1 MFQTTAQF
9 VLICLRFNPINEF
22 SIIRILNFSMQNFKG
37 HSLKKNL
44 ILTIL
49 CWVLGSVTPVSA
61 AELQVSGKISWHSE
75 GTDVL
80 PIIKSVSPL
89 DQLHGPDWVAM
100 WVEIGSDELM
110 SVDWLRKDTKR
121 QPVGN
126 RALLSS
132 LPSELT
138 LKFSVHTECKKN
150 KVFIKIQALA
160 QNALG
165 AELLESFDLKIVT
178 KAKSSGNLRKKS
190 FASNSV
196 LASGDW
202 YKIATTQ
209 NGIHRID
216 YNFLKNLGIN
226 PDQINPQ
233 HLKLYGNGAGMVPA
247 PVSDFR
253 YDDLHEI
260 PVFVQGEQDGRFNTS
275 DFLLFYGQ
283 SQTDRWTFNAQSG
296 TYSHQYNFFSD
307 TTYYFLHVGSAPGK
321 RISTVSESLTENRS
335 TSSGDFTYLYE
346 NERVNLTKSGKVWL
360 GEEFDRVL
368 TQSFSLSIQE
378 LQTAEP
384 LRLVSSVTSRS
395 IVPSTFNVIVNG
407 TPVLS
412 HSMIGIVGGYDKPFT
427 SGLNYNA
434 ASFSTNASNL
444 QVTYTYNKPASGS
457 IGWLDFFEL
466 SARVN
471 LRNISGNFL
480 VRDKNSVG
488 AGNVTKYSI
497 NSSRALRIWDVS
509 NPVEPF
515 EIGGTLAGNTFSFLA
530 KSDSLRTFSAFD
542 GSNFLQPKSVGK
554 ILNQNLHGLPLAEG
568 IIISYPDFLVAA
580 EKLAK
585 FHRERSG
592 QTIHVINVTDIY
604 NEFGSGSQDISAIRD
619 FLRMFY
625 ERGNGGNKDLKQV
638 LLMGRASY
646 DYKYRIKS
654 NSNFIPVF
662 ESFESFDPT
671 ESYCSDDFIGF
682 LDDGEGRWDM
692 GSDAGELM
700 DIGLGRLPVSSS
712 SEADALVEKLIS
724 YTQSSAFGDWRNRMV
739 FMADDEDFNIH
750 QNQSNNLANTVGT
763 RFPEYNI
770 QKIFLDAYQRESTSG
785 GARYPEAN
793 KALNNAIEKG
803 CLIYNYTGHG
813 GEVGLTAERVLGIE
827 DINSWSNKDKLAL
840 FITATCEFSRFD
852 DPGRVSAGEQVLLS
866 TKGGGI
872 GLFTTVRLVY
882 SGQNEILNDMFFRNA
897 GFDSASQVNPPS
909 LGTVSMKTK
918 NAYLNKNTR
927 NFTFLGDPFLS
938 LAYPRNRI
946 IPVSVNGK
954 PFESFSDTL
963 KALEKVTITG
973 IVTDR
978 LGNVL
983 TDFNGE
989 VFPLLLDKAETY
1001 KTLVNNPAQSYL
1013 MEFAMQ
1019 NNVLY
1024 RGRATVSNGNFS
1036 FSFIIPK
1043 DISYQYGLGK
1053 FSAYA
1058 FSSTTDATGFNKSLV
1073 VGGTGDSVGL
1083 DKNGPVLNLFM
1094 NDEKF
1099 VNGGITDEN
1108 PTFIG
1113 KLFDDNGI
1121 NTTGRGIG
1129 RDLTLVL
1136 NNETSKSIVLND
1148 YYQATLNS
1156 YQSGEVR
1163 YQFRG
1168 LSPGKHSLKFR
1179 AFDAFNNPAE
1189 ASLDFEVRPQSKPE
1203 LQHVLNYPNPFT
1215 RNTVFHFDHN
1225 QAGQMI
1231 SVLIQVFTVTGQLVK
1246 TLNWEGVAT
1255 GNHFQE
1261 LSWNGNDDYGD
1272 RIGTGVYVYKVR
1284 LKSTAD
1290 KPAEQFQK
1298 LVIFN

>member
-9 VLICLRFNPINEF
+9 VLICLRFNPVNEF

-37 HSLKKNL
+37 YSLKKNL
-44 ILTIL
+44 ILFLFLIL
-49 CWVLGSVTPVSA
+49 FGSFSRIKA
-61 AELQVSGKISWHSE
+61 SEILLSSKISWKAGNEELLPQIESISSASAFR
-75 GTDVL
+75 GT
-80 PIIKSVSPL
+80 
-89 DQLHGPDWVAM
+89 DWVAQ
-100 WVEIGSDELM
+100 WVDIGTDE
-110 SVDWLRKDTKR
+110 VIAIDWVRKDLKR
-121 QPVGN
+121 QPFGN
-126 RALLSS
+126 RALLKN
-132 LPSELT
+132 LSEKIFFT
-138 LKFSVHTECKKN
+138 YSQHTEKRKN
-150 KVFIKIQALA
+150 KVFIKIHCLA
-160 QNALG
+160 SEESGLS
-165 AELLESFDLKIVT
+165 LLDYFEIKLVT
-178 KAKSSGNLRKKS
+178 KATSKSSLLKKS
-190 FASNSV
+190 FVSNSV
-196 LASGDW
+196 LANGDW

-226 PDQINPQ
+226 PDQINPSN
-233 HLKLYGNGAGMVPA
+233 LKLYGNGAGMVPA

-260 PVFVQGEQDGRFNTS
+260 PVFVQGEQDGKFNPA
-275 DFLLFYGQ
+275 DYLLFYGQ
-283 SQTDRWTFNAQSG
+283 SQIDRWSYNAQSG

-307 TTYYFLHVGSAPGK
+307 TTYYFLHVGNTPGK
-321 RISTVSESLTENRS
+321 RVNILSESLIENK
-335 TSSGDFTYLYE
+335 TTNSGDFTYLYE

-368 TQSFSLSIQE
+368 TQGFSVNIQE
-378 LQTAEP
+378 LQTSEP
-384 LRLVSSVTSRS
+384 LRMVSSVTSRS
-395 IVPSTFNVIVNG
+395 IVPSAFSVSVNG

-412 HSMIGIVGGYDKPFT
+412 HSMQAIVGGYEKPFT
-427 SGLNYNA
+427 SGLSYNA
-434 ASFSTNASNL
+434 SSFNVSTGNL
-444 QVTYTYNKPASGS
+444 QVSYTYNKPASGS

-466 SARVN
+466 TGRTN
-471 LRNISGNFL
+471 LRNINGNFL
-480 VRDKNSVG
+480 IRDKNSIG
-488 AGNVTKYSI
+488 AGNVTKFQI

-515 EIGGTLAGNTFSFLA
+515 EVSGTLAGNSFSFVS
-530 KSDSLRTFSAFD
+530 KSDSLRVFAAFD
-542 GSNFLQPKSVGK
+542 GSNFIQPKSVGK
-554 ILNQNLHGLPLAEG
+554 ISNQNLHGLAQAEG
-568 IIISYPDFLVAA
+568 IIITHPEFYSAA

-585 FHRERSG
+585 FHSDKSG
-592 QTIHVINVTDIY
+592 SAIHVVNVFDIY

-625 ERGNGGNKDLKQV
+625 ERSSGGANELKLV

-654 NSNFIPVF
+654 NSNYIPVF

-671 ESYCSDDFIGF
+671 ESYCSDDFFGF
-682 LDDGEGRWDM
+682 LDAGEGRWDM
-692 GSDAGELM
+692 DSDAGELM
-700 DIGLGRLPVSSS
+700 DIGLGRLPVSNV
-712 SEADALVEKLIS
+712 SEAEALVEKLIS
-724 YTQSSAFGDWRNRMV
+724 YTQVSAFGDWRNRMV
-739 FMADDEDFNIH
+739 FMADDEDNNIH
-750 QNQSNNLANTVGT
+750 QNQSNNLANSVGV

-770 QKIFLDAYQRESTSG
+770 QKIFLDAYPRETTSG

-793 KALNNAIEKG
+793 KAMNNAIEKG

-827 DINSWSNKDKLAL
+827 DINSWNNKDKLAL

-852 DPGRVSAGEQVLLS
+852 DPARVSAGEQVLLT

-882 SGQNEILNDMFFRNA
+882 SGQNEILNDMFFKNA

-909 LGTVSMKTK
+909 LGIVSMKTK

-927 NFTFLGDPFLS
+927 NFTYLGDPFLS

-946 IPVSVNGK
+946 IPLSVNGK
-954 PFESFSDTL
+954 PFENFSDTL

-973 IVTDR
+973 KVTDR
-978 LGNVL
+978 FGSVL
-983 TDFNGE
+983 NDFNGE
-989 VFPLLLDKAETY
+989 VFPTLYDKAETY

-1013 MEFAMQ
+1013 MEFTMQ

-1024 RGRATVSNGNFS
+1024 RGRATVNNGLFS

-1058 FSSTTDATGFNKSLV
+1058 LSSKTDATGFNKTLL
-1073 VGGTGDSVGL
+1073 VGGTSDSVGT
-1083 DKNGPVLNLFM
+1083 DKNGPELDLFM

-1136 NNETSKSIVLND
+1136 DNETSKSIVLND

-1163 YQFRG
+1163 YQFKG
-1168 LSPGKHSLKFR
+1168 LSTGKHTLKFR

-1189 ASLDFEVRPQSKPE
+1189 ASLDFEVKPQSKPE

-1225 QAGQMI
+1225 QAGQNI
-1231 SVLIQVFTVTGQLVK
+1231 SVMIQVFSVTGQLIR
-1246 TLNWEGVAT
+1246 TLSWEGIAS

-1261 LSWNGNDDYGD
+1261 LSWNGNDEYGD